1 MRIEVTGKHVDLTD
15 AMVEYARAKCEKL
28 TKYYDGV
35 MEIKCVLDKAGHNDF
50 MVEIVCDVVKHDSF
64 VTNATGH
71 DVYACID
78 QAEDRMARRLR
89 DFKEQLRQ
97 PRR

>member
-15 AMVEYARAKCEKL
+15 AMVEYARTKCEKL

-35 MEIKCVLDKAGHNDF
+35 LEIRCVLDKAQHGEF
-50 MVEIVCDVVKHDSF
+50 LVEIVSDVVKHDSF
-64 VTNATGH
+64 VVNARGH
-71 DVYACID
+71 DFYACID